1 MKKTLYILFFVIT
14 LLFSVNKV
22 FAYDYTIENYDV
34 NIIVNENNVL
44 DITENINV
52 DFNTYKHGI
61 FRKIPIN
68 NRVARQDGT
77 TETNHAK
84 ISNINVSE
92 NYTSKYS
99 GGYKV
104 IRIGSERETIIGEH
118 DYSISYSYDL
128 GKDRN
133 KNYDELYFNIIG
145 TEWDTTIGNVTFSI
159 EMPKDFDSSKLGFS
173 VGRYG
178 SSGYK
183 EKLLSLY
190 EISGNKITGI
200 YSQTPYTYDQKLL
213 LFEVKGNKITGMLGQ
228 SLGAYE
234 GLTVRLELDEGYF
247 DVKDRVDFFTILM
260 FVIPLIGV
268 FVAIYLWNRY
278 GKDDTVIETVE
289 FYPPEGLNSLEIAY
303 LYKGHADS
311 KDVVS
316 LLIYLAN
323 NGYLR
328 IDEIKKKG
336 AVSKSKT
343 FKFVKLKDYDGDR
356 ELERMFFDELFSYG
370 RKVDGKKT
378 VTEKDL
384 KNRFYK
390 VINRVL
396 SKINTPKNHKKIFE
410 DTSKKTLCVVGLI
423 IISLLIILLKPL
435 YEYFGTISFNILYMV
450 QALLYN
456 KVCLIG
462 FLIGIACVVI
472 MIICT
477 VFMKKRNRYGN
488 EILGKIKGFKNFL
501 ETAEK
506 DKLEAMVKDD
516 PEYFYKI
523 LPYTYVLNVSD
534 KWIKKFESIA
544 IEPPTWYGS
553 NDVFDYVYF
562 SSFVSRTMTSATS
575 AMTSMPSSS
584 SSGSG
589 SSGGSGFSGGGFS
602 GGGSGGGGGGSW

>member
-52 DFNTYKHGI
+52 NFNTHKHGI

-68 NRVARQDGT
+68 NRVVRQDGT

-104 IRIGSERETIIGEH
+104 IRIGSERETIIGDH

-159 EMPKDFDSSKLGFS
+159 EMPKDFDESKLGFS

-178 SSGYK
+178 SSGYD
-183 EKLLSLY
+183 EELLSY
-190 EISGNKITGI
+190 KVN
-200 YSQTPYTYDQKLL
+200 
-213 LFEVKGNKITGMLGQ
+213 GNKITGMLGQ

-268 FVAIYLWNRY
+268 FVSIYLWNRY
-278 GKDDTVIETVE
+278 GKDDTAIETVE

-323 NGYLR
+323 KGYLR
-328 IDEIKKKG
+328 IDEIKKKES
-336 AVSKSKT
+336 VSKSKT
-343 FKFVKLKDYDGDR
+343 FKFVKLKDYDGDS

-544 IEPPTWYGS
+544 IEPPIWYGS

-589 SSGGSGFSGGGFS
+589 FSGGGFS